1 MKLNIQTDSS
11 PLIVTIIK
19 QNQKWKWEQGVTLC
33 RKLLGYLDEP
43 THTHCVLKPC
53 YCLTPLLK
61 IGLQL
66 GNVLIA
72 SALPWFQRC
81 AIRHRPKFLAK
92 WRYSE
97 KSLTFSQQ
105 LGISSSHKIFHSTDT
120 TNKISLPIGKM
131 ESLPN
136 R

>member
-11 PLIVTIIK
+11 PLIVAFIK
-19 QNQKWKWEQGVTLC
+19 HNQYLKREQGVTLC

-43 THTHCVLKPC
+43 THTHSILKPC
-53 YCLTPLLK
+53 HCLTPLLT

-72 SALPWFQRC
+72 SALLWFQRC
-81 AIRHRPKFLAK
+81 AIKHRTKFLAK

-97 KSLTFSQQ
+97 KSLIFSQQ
-105 LGISSSHKIFHSTDT
+105 LGISSSHKIFHSTET

-131 ESLPN
+131 EYLPN